1 MNNLDPAIDISGL
14 AKQLSGR
21 FVLRDVTFSLMRNE
35 IVAVVG
41 ANGAGK
47 TTLLRCLA
55 TATRPSAGT
64 ICWLAQP
71 QLSTVQLRRRLGY
84 AGHDSYLYPHL
95 TVEENLLFACRM
107 YGTTADSSRV
117 HAQLS
122 EAGLAGAGPLLCGRL
137 SQGMRRRVSIL
148 RALVHDPAIV
158 LLDEPS
164 TGLDQRGHDWL
175 AQTLRAL
182 KDRHCCVCFVTHE
195 RQLVTDLADRVL
207 ELREGQAWATPVRGA
222 EQSRAVLPPQEQR
235 KRAA

>member
-1 MNNLDPAIDISGL
+1 MNHLDPAIDVSGL

-21 FVLRDVTFSLMRNE
+21 HVLRDCTFTLMRQE

-55 TATRPSAGT
+55 TATPPSAGT

-71 QLSTVQLRRRLGY
+71 QLTKMQLRRCLGY

-95 TVEENLLFACRM
+95 TVEENLLFAARM
-107 YGTTADSSRV
+107 YGAATDADRV
-117 HAQLS
+117 NARLS
-122 EAGLAGAGPLLCGRL
+122 EAGLAGAGPFLCGRL

-148 RALVHDPAIV
+148 RAIVHNPAIV

-164 TGLDQRGHDWL
+164 AGLDQRGQGWL
-175 AQTLRAL
+175 ARILREL
-182 KDRHCCVCFVTHE
+182 KDRHCCICFVTHE
-195 RQLVTDLADRVL
+195 RQLVTELADRVL
-207 ELREGQAWATPVRGA
+207 ELREGRAWEAPAHGVKQWLAGDSA
-222 EQSRAVLPPQEQR
+222 E
-235 KRAA
+235 RAA